1 MSSGFRRSSQA
12 AAVVDACES
21 CSVGLNC
28 FGAGLSLQ
36 LHKRSLEKSGA
47 SGAAM
52 LTGIRG

>member
-28 FGAGLSLQ
+28 FGAGLSRQ
-36 LHKRSLEKSGA
+36 SHKRSLEKSGA

-52 LTGIRG
+52 LTGIQG